1 MEDEQAHH
9 VPAMV
14 RRLRERRHEHRQRGW
29 IYRTAFVIAGFV
41 ILAAGLAMLVLPGPA
56 LVVIPIG
63 LAVLSLEFAW
73 AERLVERALVQASEA
88 RVRAARATPGQK
100 LLSAAATACAIA
112 AFVAAAII
120 WDLPFLPV

>member
-1 MEDEQAHH
+1 MDNERAQQ

-14 RRLRERRHEHRQRGW
+14 RKLRERREEHLRRGW
-29 IYRTAFVIAGFV
+29 IYRIAFVVAGFV

-73 AERLVERALVQASEA
+73 AERLLERALVQADEA
-88 RVRAARATPGQK
+88 RTRAARATTGQK
-100 LLSAAATACAIA
+100 VLSAVATACGIA
-112 AFVAAAII
+112 AFVTAAIL

>member
-1 MEDEQAHH
+1 MDDEQAQD

-14 RRLRERRHEHRQRGW
+14 RRLRERRQEHLRRGW
-29 IYRTAFVIAGFV
+29 IYRIAFVVAGFI

-56 LVVIPIG
+56 FVVIPIG

-73 AERLVERALVQASEA
+73 AERLLERALLQANEA

-100 LLSAAATACAIA
+100 LLSAVATACGIA
-112 AFVAAAII
+112 AFVAAAIL

>member
-1 MEDEQAHH
+1 MDDEQAQD

-14 RRLRERRHEHRQRGW
+14 RRLRERRQEHLRRGW
-29 IYRTAFVIAGFV
+29 IYRIAFVVAGFI

-56 LVVIPIG
+56 FVVIPIG

-73 AERLVERALVQASEA
+73 AERLLERALVRANEA
-88 RVRAARATPGQK
+88 RERAARATPGQK
-100 LLSAAATACAIA
+100 LLSVAATACGIA
-112 AFVAAAII
+112 AFLAAAIL